1 MKIVSLFILVMFIVS
16 LSHTQDDL
24 SDFERYQQ
32 QQEQAFQNYSMQQ
45 DSLFIQ
51 YKDQVEKEW
60 NEFVESTPSEWV
72 TYSEDFKGRSQVDF
86 EEGSVKVE
94 AVVDKDDPQSEQKA
108 KEIVRE
114 QLTKILEENDSN
126 NKPVI
131 ADQIEVKGIGEVNK
145 KNIEEAVDK
154 IVEKGTVSETSGKDN
169 TKKTKFTIVLDLVPD
184 HIQVRINKYKPSIE
198 RLCDKYYIDPKVAL
212 AIIHTESFYN
222 PNAYNRHGNAYG
234 MMQIVPKYAGATMN
248 YELNK
253 QRSNPTPSYLYNPQK
268 NLEMGI
274 GYMRWLADNKWDE
287 ITNGDNLYYCIICSY
302 NGGTGSVYKA
312 MTGKLKGISN
322 TEWDNMISSLNNMSK
337 KDLFNKL
344 KRDIPWEETRKY
356 IQLVQDRIDKY
367 YKNI

>member
-1 MKIVSLFILVMFIVS
+1 MKQILFLVLGIIIS
-16 LSHTQDDL
+16 STLIAQDD
-24 SDFERYQQ
+24 FEQFR
-32 QQEQAFQNYSMQQ
+32 QQELQSFQNYSMQQ

-94 AVVDKDDPQSEQKA
+94 AVVDNDDPQSKEKA
-108 KEIVRE
+108 KEIVKE
-114 QLTKILEENDSN
+114 QLTKILEEKDSN

-131 ADQIEVKGIGEVNK
+131 ADQIEVKGIGEVTKN
-145 KNIEEAVDK
+145 NIEEAVDK
-154 IVEKGTVSETSGKDN
+154 IVEKGTTSETTGNDN
-169 TKKTKFTIVLDLVPD
+169 TKKTRFTIVLDLVPD
-184 HIQVRINKYKPSIE
+184 HIQVRINKYKPTIE
-198 RLCDKYYIDPKVAL
+198 KLCDKYDIDPKVAL

-234 MMQIVPKYAGATMN
+234 MMQIVPKYAGLTMN
-248 YELNK
+248 NALFRKNY
-253 QRSNPTPSYLYNPQK
+253 PPSSSDLYNPER

-274 GYMRWLADNKWDE
+274 GYMRWLADNKWGE
-287 ITNGDNLYYCIICSY
+287 VTNNDNLYYCIICSY

-312 MTGKLKGISN
+312 MIGKMNGIKDP
-322 TEWDNMISSLNNMSK
+322 EWDNMISSLNSMSK
-337 KDLFNKL
+337 RDLFNKL

>member
-1 MKIVSLFILVMFIVS
+1 MKSILSFLVIILIS
-16 LSHTQDDL
+16 SILIAQDD
-24 SDFERYQQ
+24 FEQFR
-32 QQEQAFQNYSMQQ
+32 QQELHAFQNYIMQQ

-60 NEFVESTPSEWV
+60 NEFIESTPSEWV

-114 QLTKILEENDSN
+114 QLTKILEEKDSN
-126 NKPVI
+126 SKPVV

-145 KNIEEAVDK
+145 KNIEEVVEK
-154 IVEKGTVSETSGKDN
+154 IVEKGTVSETSGKDS
-169 TKKTKFTIVLDLVPD
+169 TKKTRITIVLDLVPD
-184 HIQVRINKYKPSIE
+184 HIQVRINKYKPTIE
-198 RLCDKYYIDPKVAL
+198 SLCDKYDIDPKVAL

-253 QRSNPTPSYLYNPQK
+253 QKSNPTPSYLYNPQK

-274 GYMRWLADNKWDE
+274 GYMRWLANNKWNE
-287 ITNGDNLYYCIICSY
+287 ITNNDNLYYCIICSY

-312 MTGKLKGISN
+312 MTGKMKGIKDP
-322 TEWDNMISSLNNMSK
+322 EWDNMISSLNSMSK
-337 KDLFNKL
+337 RDLFNKL